1 MKTRLVPSRRLA
13 AILVAAGLAAFAGS
27 VTAAP
32 PYKPEKSDTGK
43 PPAPPQAPKPVS
55 PYKPEKSD
63 AGKPPAPGASAA
75 RRAGAATG
83 PGTQTED
90 DAYVGVRRK

>member
-32 PYKPEKSDTGK
+32 PYKPEKSD
-43 PPAPPQAPKPVS
+43 
-55 PYKPEKSD
+55 
-63 AGKPPAPGASAA
+63 AGKPPSPGASAA

>member
-1 MKTRLVPSRRLA
+1 MKTCFVPSRRLA
-13 AILVAAGLAAFAGS
+13 AILVAAGLAAFAGA

-43 PPAPPQAPKPVS
+43 PPAPPQAPKPAP

-63 AGKPPAPGASAA
+63 TGKPPAPGASAA
-75 RRAGAATG
+75 RRAGAVSG